1 MQEEKPRSLRSL
13 LYVSTPDA
21 NSGNEN
27 TAAEEK
33 DSFVLLTKWDAFVQ
47 DTLHSILDH
56 QMVGSYS
63 ALANLSGVSQVCVP
77 CGVCCVFHSQPQP
90 QLLVFLVFTPLTFL
104 SNLQDDPLKL
114 GVDMDMFNLY
124 NDGDSNGNGNGRLG
138 FAPSISAEMRGGA
151 GGWSNHEV
159 K

>member
-63 ALANLSGVSQVCVP
+63 ALANLSGVSQVCFP
-77 CGVCCVFHSQPQP
+77 CRVCCFFTPQP
-90 QLLVFLVFTPLTFL
+90 QLVFTPLTFL

-124 NDGDSNGNGNGRLG
+124 NDGDSNGNGNGNGRLC
-138 FAPSISAEMRGGA
+138 FAPSISEMRGGA